1 MAKRTK
7 NTEEEVIVEV
17 VKDEEELADEMDD
30 FMSEL
35 GVEAGWNEDFDDG
48 LDVPNDYNTLTIAE
62 MFDEDVYSDRP
73 HLTDIQVRRF
83 EDKETGEEVENIS
96 TNLVLVDDDEAE
108 AYIIP
113 INLKV
118 DDDIQTHVH
127 NASKLYALVMGLM
140 EQKQKGIS
148 KAYNELTKVSLS
160 SVQKMLEKIEEMEFE
175 VVTKTGNITYNTFR
189 IKNVTYE

>member
-62 MFDEDVYSDRP
+62 MFDEDVYSGRP